1 MAKKILKNR
10 SQITSTL
17 ENSNYERLKEMSAE
31 TDIPISKLLD
41 KAVTLLL
48 ESRGIQRDQ
57 QRTLG
62 APYGIPRDEYNQAH
76 VHEQANEYDKF
87 EVDLNTPSP
96 KKRNTTTFIK
106 EGRDIELNDPKG
118 DK

>member
-1 MAKKILKNR
+1 MAKR
-10 SQITSTL
+10 ESFGSTMRKDL
-17 ENSNYERLKEMSAE
+17 LDDLRKYSDES
-31 TDIPISKLLD
+31 DIPISKLLD

>member
-1 MAKKILKNR
+1 MAKR
-10 SQITSTL
+10 ESFGSTMRKDL
-17 ENSNYERLKEMSAE
+17 LDDLRKYSDES
-31 TDIPISKLLD
+31 DIPISKLLD
-41 KAVTLLL
+41 KAVILLL

-76 VHEQANEYDKF
+76 VHEPAKEYDQF
-87 EVDLNTPSP
+87 EVDLNSPSP